1 MKHEPGIRT
10 FEDFRDAV
18 NGYRL
23 PRLILTA
30 LELDLF
36 THIGTGTW
44 SIPDL
49 AKQVSASERG
59 LSILCRNVASAGLL
73 IKKGNRYRNSR
84 VGAAALNAKSPEYR
98 QAYLELLREGWAN
111 WSRLT
116 EAVRTGREIDPDTSP
131 EDPVYRRQFSW
142 AMHHRSSETAP
153 RVASQIPLKGV
164 RSLLDLGGGPGTYAL
179 EFLARN
185 PRLHATLCDRAPA
198 LEVAREI
205 AATHKGGLR
214 LSYLPLNFMQA
225 DVPGQYD
232 VIWYSN
238 VLHIYSPE
246 ENQAL
251 FKRLVPALTPGGRLI
266 IQDAFLL
273 DREGLHPAEA
283 NLFAGTMLLCTERG
297 NTYSLSET
305 AGWLRQAGFR
315 RIKSITIKK
324 GTGDWEGGLLE
335 ASLSR

>member
-1 MKHEPGIRT
+1 MKPPPTIRT

-18 NGYRL
+18 NAYRL

-30 LELDLF
+30 LDLDLF
-36 THIGTGTW
+36 THIGTVTW

-49 AKQVSASERG
+49 SKQVAASERG
-59 LSILCRNVASAGLL
+59 LSILCRNLASAGLL
-73 IKKGNRYRNSR
+73 IKKGDRYRNSR
-84 VGAAALNAKSPEYR
+84 LAAVELNAKSPQHR
-98 QAYLELLREGWAN
+98 QAYVELLREGWAN
-111 WSRLT
+111 WSQLT
-116 EAVRTGREIDPDTSP
+116 ESVRTGREVDPDTSP
-131 EDPVYRRQFSW
+131 DDPVYRRQFSW
-142 AMHHRSSETAP
+142 AMHHRSLETAP
-153 RVASQIPLKGV
+153 RVVAQVPLKGV
-164 RSLLDLGGGPGTYAL
+164 KTLLDLGGGPGTYAL
-179 EFLARN
+179 EFLARHA
-185 PRLHATLCDRAPA
+185 RLQATLCDRAPA

-205 AATHKGGLR
+205 AVAHKGGAR
-214 LSYLPLNFMQA
+214 LSYLPLNFMEA

-251 FKRLVPALTPGGRLI
+251 FKRLVPVLTPGGRLI

-315 RIKSITIKK
+315 RVRSITVKK

>member
-1 MKHEPGIRT
+1 MKPPPTIQT
-10 FEDFRDAV
+10 FEDFRDV
-18 NGYRL
+18 LNGYRL

-30 LELDLF
+30 LDLDLF
-36 THIGTGTW
+36 TCIGTKNW
-44 SIPDL
+44 AISDL
-49 AKQVSASERG
+49 AKEVAVSERG
-59 LSILCRNVASAGLL
+59 LSILCRNLASVGLL
-73 IKKGNRYRNSR
+73 IKKGDRYRNSQL
-84 VGAAALNAKSPEYR
+84 AAVDLNAKSPQHR
-98 QAYLELLREGWAN
+98 RAYVELLREGWAS
-111 WSRLT
+111 WSQLT
-116 EAVRTGREIDPDTSP
+116 EAVRTGCEVDPDTSP
-131 EDPVYRRQFSW
+131 DDPAYRRQFSW
-142 AMHHRSSETAP
+142 AMHHRAMETAP
-153 RVASQIPLKGV
+153 RVVAQVSLKGV
-164 RSLLDLGGGPGTYAL
+164 KTLLDLGGGPGTYAL
-179 EFLARN
+179 EFLARH
-185 PRLHATLCDRAPA
+185 PRLQATLCDRAPA

-205 AATHKGGLR
+205 AAIHKGGAR
-214 LSYLPLNFMQA
+214 LSYLPLNFMEA
-225 DVPGQYD
+225 DVSGQYD

-246 ENQAL
+246 DNQTL
-251 FKRLVPALTPGGRLI
+251 FARLAPILTPGGRLI

-315 RIKSITIKK
+315 RVRTIIIKK

>member
-1 MKHEPGIRT
+1 MKPLPTIRT

-30 LELDLF
+30 LDLDLF

-49 AKQVSASERG
+49 AKQVAASERG
-59 LSILCRNVASAGLL
+59 LNILCRNLASAGLL
-73 IKKGNRYRNSR
+73 IKKGGRYRSSR
-84 VGAAALNAKSPEYR
+84 LAAVELNAKSPHHR
-98 QAYLELLREGWAN
+98 QAYVELLREGWAN
-111 WSRLT
+111 WSQLT
-116 EAVRTGREIDPDTSP
+116 ESVRTGREVDPDTSP
-131 EDPVYRRQFSW
+131 DDPAYRRQFSW
-142 AMHHRSSETAP
+142 AMHHRAVEPAP
-153 RVASQIPLKGV
+153 RVVVQVPLKGV
-164 RSLLDLGGGPGTYAL
+164 KTLLDLGGGPGTYAL
-179 EFLARN
+179 EFLARH
-185 PRLHATLCDRAPA
+185 PRLQATLCDRAPA

-205 AATHKGGLR
+205 AATHKGGAR
-214 LSYLPLNFMQA
+214 LSYLPLNFMEA

-238 VLHIYSPE
+238 VLHIYSTE
-246 ENQAL
+246 DNQAL
-251 FKRLVPALTPGGRLI
+251 FKRLVPILTPGGRLI

-273 DREGLHPAEA
+273 DREGLYPAEA

-315 RIKSITIKK
+315 RVRTIPIKK

>member
-10 FEDFRDAV
+10 FEDFRVAV
-18 NGYRL
+18 TEYRL

-36 THIGTGTW
+36 THIGTGIW
-44 SIPDL
+44 SIPEL

-59 LSILCRNVASAGLL
+59 LRILCRNLASAGLL
-73 IKKGNRYRNSR
+73 IKKGDRYRNSR
-84 VGAAALNAKSPEYR
+84 VGAVELNAKSPQYR
-98 QAYLELLREGWAN
+98 QAYLELLREGWAT

-116 EAVRTGREIDPDTSP
+116 EAVRTGREVDPDTSP
-131 EDPVYRRQFSW
+131 DDPVYRRQFTW
-142 AMHHRSSETAP
+142 AMHYRSVDTAP
-153 RVASQIPLKGV
+153 RVAAHVPLKGV
-164 RSLLDLGGGPGTYAL
+164 KTLLDLGGGPGTYAL
-179 EFLARN
+179 EFLARQA
-185 PRLHATLCDRAPA
+185 RLRATLCDRAPA

-205 AATHKGGLR
+205 AATHKGGAR
-214 LSYLPLNFMQA
+214 LSYLPLNFMEA
-225 DVPGQYD
+225 EVPGQYD

-251 FKRLVPALTPGGRLI
+251 FKRLVPALNPGGRLI

-273 DREGLHPAEA
+273 DREGLRPTEA
-283 NLFAGTMLLCTERG
+283 NLFAGTMLLCTEQG
-297 NTYSLSET
+297 DTYSLSET

-315 RIKSITIKK
+315 RIKSINVKR